1 MRNEIQAEIERLRS
15 ENERLRKWLERIA
28 DAGHPYEVCDAA
40 GWAALALAGEP
51 A

>member
-15 ENERLRKWLERIA
+15 ENERLVKWLERIA
-28 DAGHPYEVCDAA
+28 ETKPGEGTPVTFAH
-40 GWAALALAGEP
+40 LALAGEP